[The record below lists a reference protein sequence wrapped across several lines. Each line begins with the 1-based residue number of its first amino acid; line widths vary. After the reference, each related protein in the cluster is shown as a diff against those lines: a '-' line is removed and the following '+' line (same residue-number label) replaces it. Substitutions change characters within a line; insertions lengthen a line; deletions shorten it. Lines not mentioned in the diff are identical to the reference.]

1 MVGEFIRLVLITSN
15 GWVRKEAI
23 APANPVDSMR
33 NDEVSSM
40 VIVLGIINYIPITI
54 KNELEISTSHL

>member
-1 MVGEFIRLVLITSN
+1 M
-15 GWVRKEAI
+15 RKEAI
-23 APANPVDSMR
+23 APANPVESMR